1 MANKDPF
8 DLEHLALTPKDVA
21 DLAPLQKKPPPAK
34 LTSRTK
40 FVKLP
45 YEQTLALAGRLRDA
59 PMAVLVELAYQAF
72 KTHKNPVPLANAA
85 LRSVGIR
92 RDAKLRALRQLEADE
107 LIAVEWR
114 GRKSPLI
121 TILWE

>member
-1 MANKDPF
+1 VSAAGDARRVY
-8 DLEHLALTPKDVA
+8 EAALR
-21 DLAPLQKKPPPAK
+21 
-34 LTSRTK
+34 SGW
-40 FVKLP
+40 
-45 YEQTLALAGRLRDA
+45 QTLGLAGRLRDA

-72 KTHKNPVPLANAA
+72 KTHKNPVPLTNAA